1 MSLQFEWDEQK
12 ADLNAIKHGVSFE
25 EAKTVFADLN
35 SMTIDDLEH
44 SIEEDRYIDIG
55 TSDRGRLLVVVTPNT
70 VIPSAS
76 LVLAVPLIKRSEFM
90 SKANYTPSQ
99 LDEDDLLP
107 EYDFSKGVRGKH
119 HQAYR
124 QAHSVTIDHQDGT
137 TTTKEFPPSK
147 TIAKLTAENH
157 IVLPQSIA
165 DEIEPNKYFDVKVED
180 GKIILTPVTI

>member
-76 LVLAVPLIKRSEFM
+76 LVPAVPLIER
-90 SKANYTPSQ
+90 
-99 LDEDDLLP
+99 
-107 EYDFSKGVRGKH
+107 
-119 HQAYR
+119 
-124 QAHSVTIDHQDGT
+124 
-137 TTTKEFPPSK
+137 
-147 TIAKLTAENH
+147 
-157 IVLPQSIA
+157 
-165 DEIEPNKYFDVKVED
+165 
-180 GKIILTPVTI
+180 